1 VDLGTGMTNDTIR
14 DRIAS
19 VCAGTDFG
27 FTRAQTPF
35 SFELQPSG
43 SIDEVFRIETEAN
56 QVIGGFNYSEE
67 RTDLMHIWLARK
79 HHADPEVTYD
89 QLLIDATSLRAA
101 IIRDGCQDSGEY
113 SIPAQGAEATIARE
127 PKSEF
132 AVLRL
137 TVPVNY
143 ETTV

>member
-1 VDLGTGMTNDTIR
+1 MTSDEIR

-19 VCAGTDFG
+19 VCAGVPFA

-35 SFELQPSG
+35 SFDLQPSG
-43 SIDEVFRIETEAN
+43 AIDEVFRIETEAGS
-56 QVIGGFNYSEE
+56 VIGGFNYSEE

-79 HHADPEVTYD
+79 HNAEPEVAYD
-89 QLLIDATSLRAA
+89 KLLIDATSLRAA
-101 IIRDGCQDSGEY
+101 IIRDGCQQSGDY
-113 SIPAQGAEATIARE
+113 SIPGDGAEASIARE